1 MSEWRAGTRPGRVS
15 LVRRLVGMLGVL
27 AVLSVLGAAA
37 TALAHRPA
45 DPPPRQWLR
54 AYGVEVAVPVSRWRL
69 TDRAEAI
76 TYGAGATVHAP
87 AVLDEGFCPSSDS
100 SSRAFV
106 GLLPPQPGQ
115 LSAAVN
121 DRLGA
126 WVSAISG
133 TNIPVPLVRGPRAD
147 MEVPVAAGPCAP
159 TTAHLTLV
167 AETTPAGVVVLILVR
182 DVGEPD
188 DLSAAQAEEIVQ
200 SLRSRT

>member
-87 AVLDEGFCPSSDS
+87 AVLLCVAFDSIAEGLRNFAG
-100 SSRAFV
+100 RINA
-106 GLLPPQPGQ
+106 PGAGRSLYPYGFEPGEESGVLGRLRQ
-115 LSAAVN
+115 L
-121 DRLGA
+121 
-126 WVSAISG
+126 
-133 TNIPVPLVRGPRAD
+133 
-147 MEVPVAAGPCAP
+147 
-159 TTAHLTLV
+159 
-167 AETTPAGVVVLILVR
+167 
-182 DVGEPD
+182 
-188 DLSAAQAEEIVQ
+188 VQ
-200 SLRSRT
+200 DA